1 MNAQRRTAAARWGW
15 ALIGLAII
23 GLSLWVVGKALGAHT
38 PEAFSR
44 WTGWANILA
53 LPVAAMGVA
62 LVLIDRSKPA
72 KSVRPAK
79 SGAPAPSIVQHIT
92 PKRGN
97 AQGVINGNIINYPGP
112 PSAFAPETRDHTR
125 SPENPTDPEAHG

>member
-1 MNAQRRTAAARWGW
+1 MTARWGW

-23 GLSLWVVGKALGAHT
+23 GLSLWVVGKAVGADT

-53 LPVAAMGVA
+53 LPVAALGVA

-72 KSVRPAK
+72 KSVGPAEPGPPV
-79 SGAPAPSIVQHIT
+79 SSIVQHIT
-92 PKRGN
+92 PKHGN
-97 AQGVINGNIINYPGP
+97 AQGVINYPGSL
-112 PSAFAPETRDHTR
+112 SAFAPDTRDHLQ
-125 SPENPTDPEAHG
+125 SPENPTDPEARG